1 MFCEAIKIN
10 WPPLNQSSS
19 EFGNCCAAAVVAAAV
34 AAAGAASVSALD
46 RFPQFSNF
54 VNHQSSLSPPENQN
68 KQALKL

>member
-1 MFCEAIKIN
+1 MKYVNCDSMFCEVIKIN

-46 RFPQFSNF
+46 PFST
-54 VNHQSSLSPPENQN
+54 VQQLCKPS
-68 KQALKL
+68 K